1 MADPL
6 STAASVVGLLT
17 AAAQISKILAN
28 VIDKARHAPKE
39 CSRIKSEVDDIR
51 NVLVTLQLYIV
62 GTRRAARSRTSLIMV
77 EQVVATLAACVT
89 TFSELDTFAKA
100 LQNDADMKI
109 LDRLRWASKDKDIKA
124 MLVRLESHKSSL
136 TQSQDDAESRVD
148 TLCNLVEQML
158 LRDLILKER
167 LVALEARNGSEEP
180 KETIDARL
188 HGLSISD
195 VDEGKTPGPITTTN
209 KQPEWQRNSYGFA
222 FEEIL
227 MSSRAYRVVT
237 NDNSDAFSVISAAGR
252 TASWSMLS
260 GLSLSEVSHIG
271 IQAIPIY
278 ASDITNKEHYDFSPS
293 APHVIQIESR
303 QPSSPEKL
311 SRRDRLKGLFRGP
324 RPLGPELLPDSDPEP
339 PIPIFG
345 VALEESISHAHNLI
359 IVTDEAGVNRIYGDI
374 PLVIA
379 RAGRFL
385 RENGNYGAKPSLY
398 RYMLIEATYLGTS
411 PEDTFA
417 TIGSPVRISK
427 LQQAFESPPT
437 YGSGLDW
444 TQYTIHDAAGII
456 LRYLKSLPEPIIPY
470 DCYGEFMDGF
480 TPYIDRELTEEESAE
495 ALKVAK
501 RLIGM
506 MPSLNLQLLSYVLD
520 IMSVFA
526 SRASYLRLISI
537 FQPSIISG
545 PPNEMDAEA
554 HRAASSVALM
564 LLTHEE
570 YIWGEMGA

>member
-89 TFSELDTFAKA
+89 TFSELDAFATA

-124 MLVRLESHKSSL
+124 VLVRLESHKSSL
-136 TQSQDDAESRVD
+136 TLMLTILTCQSQDDAESRVD

-167 LVALEARNGSEEP
+167 LVALEARNESEEP
-180 KETIDARL
+180 TETIDARL
-188 HGLSISD
+188 HGLSIRD
-195 VDEGKTPGPITTTN
+195 VDEGKTLGPITATN
-209 KQPEWQRNSYGFA
+209 KQPEWQRNPYGFA

-227 MSSRAYRVVT
+227 MSSRAYRVVA

-278 ASDITNKEHYDFSPS
+278 ASDITNKEHYGFSPS

-345 VALEESISHAHNLI
+345 VALKESISHAHNLI
-359 IVTDEAGVNRIYGDI
+359 IVTDEAGVKRIYGDI

-385 RENGNYGAKPSLY
+385 KENG
-398 RYMLIEATYLGTS
+398 TS
-411 PEDTFA
+411 VEDTFA

-444 TQYTIHDAAGII
+444 TQYTIHDAAGIF

-470 DCYGEFMDGF
+470 DCYGEFMDGL

-495 ALKVAK
+495 AFKVAR

-506 MPSLNLQLLSYVLD
+506 MPSVNLELLAYVLD
-520 IMSVFA
+520 ILSVFA
-526 SRASYLRLISI
+526 SRASYLDTAGLRLISI

-545 PPNEMDAEA
+545 PPNEMDTEA
-554 HRAASSVALM
+554 HRATSSVALM

-570 YIWGEMGA
+570 YIWGEMDG

>member
-39 CSRIKSEVDDIR
+39 CARIKSEVDDIR

-89 TFSELDTFAKA
+89 TFSELNTFATA
-100 LQNDADMKI
+100 LENDADMKI
-109 LDRLRWASKDKDIKA
+109 LDRLRWANKDKDIKA
-124 MLVRLESHKSSL
+124 VLVRLESHKSSL
-136 TQSQDDAESRVD
+136 TLMLAILTCQSQDDAESRVD
-148 TLCNLVEQML
+148 TLCSLMEQML

-180 KETIDARL
+180 KETIGARL
-188 HGLSISD
+188 HGLSIRD
-195 VDEGKTPGPITTTN
+195 VDEGKTLGPITATN

-227 MSSRAYRVVT
+227 MSSRAYRVVA

-260 GLSLSEVSHIG
+260 GLSLSEVSHVG

-278 ASDITNKEHYDFSPS
+278 ASDITNKENYDFSPS
-293 APHVIQIESR
+293 APHFIQIESP
-303 QPSSPEKL
+303 QPSSPGKL

-345 VALEESISHAHNLI
+345 VALEESISHAHKLI
-359 IVTDEAGVNRIYGDI
+359 IITDEAGVNRIYEDI

-385 RENGNYGAKPSLY
+385 KENG
-398 RYMLIEATYLGTS
+398 TS
-411 PEDTFA
+411 VEDTFA

-444 TQYTIHDAAGII
+444 TQYTIHDAAGIFI
-456 LRYLKSLPEPIIPY
+456 RYLKSLPEPIIPY
-470 DCYGEFMDGF
+470 DCYGEFMDGL

-495 ALKVAK
+495 ALKVAR
-501 RLIGM
+501 RLVGM
-506 MPSLNLQLLSYVLD
+506 MPSVNLELLAYVLD
-520 IMSVFA
+520 ILSVFA
-526 SRASYLRLISI
+526 SRASYLDTAGLRLISI
-537 FQPSIISG
+537 F
-545 PPNEMDAEA
+545 
-554 HRAASSVALM
+554 
-564 LLTHEE
+564 
-570 YIWGEMGA
+570 

>member
-1 MADPL
+1 
-6 STAASVVGLLT
+6 
-17 AAAQISKILAN
+17 
-28 VIDKARHAPKE
+28 
-39 CSRIKSEVDDIR
+39 
-51 NVLVTLQLYIV
+51 
-62 GTRRAARSRTSLIMV
+62 
-77 EQVVATLAACVT
+77 
-89 TFSELDTFAKA
+89 
-100 LQNDADMKI
+100 
-109 LDRLRWASKDKDIKA
+109 
-124 MLVRLESHKSSL
+124 
-136 TQSQDDAESRVD
+136 
-148 TLCNLVEQML
+148 ML

-167 LVALEARNGSEEP
+167 LVALEARNESEEP

-188 HGLSISD
+188 HGLSIRD
-195 VDEGKTPGPITTTN
+195 VDEGKTLGPITATN
-209 KQPEWQRNSYGFA
+209 KQPEWQRNSYGVA

-227 MSSRAYRVVT
+227 MSSRAHRVVA
-237 NDNSDAFSVISAAGR
+237 NDNSDAFSVISAAGI

-339 PIPIFG
+339 PISIFG
-345 VALEESISHAHNLI
+345 VALKESISHAHNLI
-359 IVTDEAGVNRIYGDI
+359 IVTDEAGVKRIYGDI

-385 RENGNYGAKPSLY
+385 KENGNYGAKPSLY

-411 PEDTFA
+411 VEDTFA

-444 TQYTIHDAAGII
+444 TQYTIHDAAGIF

-470 DCYGEFMDGF
+470 DCYGEFMDGL

-495 ALKVAK
+495 AFKVAR

-506 MPSLNLQLLSYVLD
+506 MPSVNLELLAYVLD
-520 IMSVFA
+520 ILSVFA
-526 SRASYLRLISI
+526 SRASYLDTAGLRLISI

-545 PPNEMDAEA
+545 PPNEMDTEA
-554 HRAASSVALM
+554 HRATSSVALM

-570 YIWGEMGA
+570 YIWGEMDG